1 MLTYNNIINEIF
13 FLQIRI
19 KTSIKYLKS
28 LSDSRII
35 LLNVLNYQE
44 NRRHGWYIF
53 VVGLNA
59 ITFTRALLNCTTFL
73 KVRIATEVHCSQNSR

>member
-35 LLNVLNYQE
+35 LLNVLNYKE
-44 NRRHGWYIF
+44 NRRHGCYIF
-53 VVGLNA
+53 VVGLNE

-73 KVRIATEVHCSQNSR
+73 KVPITTEVHCSQNSR